1 MLALAAVSLLVLA
14 QTSPGEPAAPPA
26 TAPDEVQLQA
36 RPPAIPSLL
45 SAEPLRGTSAF
56 AAEAGWSRFSLAY
69 AQGLTER
76 QDLGGFLSFDV
87 ATTEL
92 RLGAL
97 YRQSLPAARPFDAA
111 LRLSL
116 AWYHDS
122 GGRWIDSRNH
132 LDRGIELGIG
142 YTLSRR
148 GAGGVV
154 SILADA
160 PITITLRNQ
169 SGLVLAP
176 RVGVAYE
183 TPLYGPLTV
192 GVRGGAGY
200 RFGVGSAPFKG
211 GLGEVTFLAVAT
223 YRVF

>member
-97 YRQSLPAARPFDAA
+97 YRQEVNAWTRGSGHFDAV
-111 LRLSL
+111 
-116 AWYHDS
+116 
-122 GGRWIDSRNH
+122 IDFEAAVM
-132 LDRGIELGIG
+132 DR
-142 YTLSRR
+142 RMR
-148 GAGGVV
+148 AG
-154 SILADA
+154 
-160 PITITLRNQ
+160 
-169 SGLVLAP
+169 
-176 RVGVAYE
+176 
-183 TPLYGPLTV
+183 
-192 GVRGGAGY
+192 
-200 RFGVGSAPFKG
+200 
-211 GLGEVTFLAVAT
+211 
-223 YRVF
+223 